1 MDDGVEPPDRAMD
14 VLVNDMGTIVDRFE
28 GTVSVNELET
38 AVREK
43 LVPAQ

>member
-1 MDDGVEPPDRAMD
+1 MGEWNLLTEPWTF
-14 VLVNDMGTIVDRFE
+14 LVGSNGKIVDRFE

-43 LVPAQ
+43 ILASQ